1 MKFENRRCGP
11 LIRIGL
17 RTAWLVLVALHT
29 LCAGPQ
35 PASAAEQLNLGMI
48 SDSPARTIKKFA
60 PLLDYL
66 RNKGLPMGQVINA
79 RSLDEMIE
87 LLKNKKVDFVFESS
101 NSAIRMMDEAGAI
114 PILIREKDG
123 IREYNSVIFVNK
135 NSPVKKMTDL
145 LGKIVV
151 FQDPESTSS
160 YFLPRNLLAGA
171 GLDLI
176 EANEPVPGKVAYYFS
191 RSDPN
196 VLAHVK
202 LGKADAGGTSS
213 EAVAHLPQ
221 FRILQPRVG
230 LRAPARGAGAGRRR
244 LRRAEEG
251 ALELGKG
258 SGRFRRADHRGNA
271 HRLLGI
277 RGRPSGGHEPRQG
290 HARPMTRPRPLA
302 ASGTKARRRAA
313 LLARWKA

>member
-17 RTAWLVLVALHT
+17 RTAWLVLIALHT

-79 RSLDEMIE
+79 RSLDEMTE

-151 FQDPESTSS
+151 FQDPKSTSS

-221 FRILQPRVG
+221 FRILQPESGYVPRHVVLVRDG
-230 LRAPARGAGAGRRR
+230 VDYGELKK
-244 LRRAEEG
+244 
-251 ALELGKG
+251 ALLSLAK
-258 SGRFRRADHRGNA
+258 D
-271 HRLLGI
+271 
-277 RGRPSGGHEPRQG
+277 P
-290 HARPMTRPRPLA
+290 A
-302 ASGTKARRRAA
+302 ASDVLTTAETPTGFSEFEGDPREAMNHVRAT
-313 LLARWKA
+313 LGR

>member
-1 MKFENRRCGP
+1 MKFENWRCGP

-17 RTAWLVLVALHT
+17 RTAWLVLVALHM

-87 LLKNKKVDFVFESS
+87 LLKSKKVDFVFESS

-114 PILIREKDG
+114 PILIREKDLNPRIQLSDFCQIKITG
-123 IREYNSVIFVNK
+123 KEDGGFA
-135 NSPVKKMTDL
+135 
-145 LGKIVV
+145 GKIVV
-151 FQDPESTSS
+151 FQDPKSTSS

-176 EANEPVPGKVAYYFS
+176 KANEPVRARLRTIFGAEGVVT
-191 RSDPN
+191 RTCW
-196 VLAHVK
+196 L
-202 LGKADAGGTSS
+202 TSS
-213 EAVAHLPQ
+213 
-221 FRILQPRVG
+221 
-230 LRAPARGAGAGRRR
+230 
-244 LRRAEEG
+244 
-251 ALELGKG
+251 
-258 SGRFRRADHRGNA
+258 
-271 HRLLGI
+271 
-277 RGRPSGGHEPRQG
+277 
-290 HARPMTRPRPLA
+290 
-302 ASGTKARRRAA
+302 
-313 LLARWKA
+313 

>member
-1 MKFENRRCGP
+1 
-11 LIRIGL
+11 
-17 RTAWLVLVALHT
+17 
-29 LCAGPQ
+29 
-35 PASAAEQLNLGMI
+35 
-48 SDSPARTIKKFA
+48 
-60 PLLDYL
+60 
-66 RNKGLPMGQVINA
+66 MGQVINA

-135 NSPVKKMTDL
+135 DSPVKKMTDL

-151 FQDPESTSS
+151 FQDPKSTSS

-221 FRILQPRVG
+221 FRILQP
-230 LRAPARGAGAGRRR
+230 
-244 LRRAEEG
+244 
-251 ALELGKG
+251 ELGYVPRHVVLVRDGVDYGELKK
-258 SGRFRRADHRGNA
+258 A
-271 HRLLGI
+271 LLSLAKD
-277 RGRPSGGHEPRQG
+277 P
-290 HARPMTRPRPLA
+290 A
-302 ASGTKARRRAA
+302 ASDVLTTAETPTGFSEFEGDPREAMNHVRAT
-313 LLARWKA
+313 LGR